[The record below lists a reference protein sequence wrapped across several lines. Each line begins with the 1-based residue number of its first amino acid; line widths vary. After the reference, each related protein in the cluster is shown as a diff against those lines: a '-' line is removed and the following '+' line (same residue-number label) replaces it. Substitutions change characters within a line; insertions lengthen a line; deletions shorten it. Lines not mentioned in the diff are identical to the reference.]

1 MHLNM
6 QIINALQTHEDAPIR
21 KTDHAID
28 VAIGGTHA
36 ADSPEHYNTKAK
48 KFKKY
53 AFTKTRNTS
62 EIEHQKELNKESI
75 KSTSIESRG
84 SKDDYNPNKNQ
95 TKAEPILLTLEN
107 KNSGKDLSLPPSPPL
122 KASGD
127 NNSSI
132 SKAPLTELAEQNIAL
147 GTKVRSNTIF
157 FDYSRRKHKWDLGT
171 QDEISPSTLQIDSN
185 RATGR
190 HKEASNDNKSLH
202 ESMDIKREK
211 NLGKDMMNAISGN
224 ANFTLRSD
232 HKTNINSCL
241 DKPVRLMHEVTFKKS
256 QKEEISSNNVYMN
269 RKFNTGRD
277 TYFDSNTSNKIATK
291 LAIELQPN
299 EAQGIHFLNT
309 SKTRASIKNFRY
321 IDSSEASKYSE
332 DKARQNL
339 PTRNRS
345 NDGIILANSGD
356 ERSSLNPGSYKNE
369 HSFLKSNTPDWL
381 TSPGTTQKDDITGV
395 TTRKTVTANTKN
407 KNLTISSIQQHSINN
422 LESEDP
428 HRSHQIIEITPRHD
442 SANQIAIPTLPTNL
456 QSMLTEKTDQELPLN
471 ATHRELIQII

>member
-36 ADSPEHYNTKAK
+36 ADSSEHYNTKAK

-53 AFTKTRNTS
+53 ASTKTINTS

-75 KSTSIESRG
+75 KSTSIESSA
-84 SKDDYNPNKNQ
+84 SKDDFNPNKNQ

-147 GTKVRSNTIF
+147 GTKVRLNRIF

-171 QDEISPSTLQIDSN
+171 QDEISPSTLPIDSN

-202 ESMDIKREK
+202 EGIDIKREK
-211 NLGKDMMNAISGN
+211 NIGKDMLNAISDN

-241 DKPVRLMHEVTFKKS
+241 DKPVRLVHEVTFKK
-256 QKEEISSNNVYMN
+256 
-269 RKFNTGRD
+269 R
-277 TYFDSNTSNKIATK
+277 
-291 LAIELQPN
+291 
-299 EAQGIHFLNT
+299 
-309 SKTRASIKNFRY
+309 
-321 IDSSEASKYSE
+321 
-332 DKARQNL
+332 
-339 PTRNRS
+339 
-345 NDGIILANSGD
+345 
-356 ERSSLNPGSYKNE
+356 
-369 HSFLKSNTPDWL
+369 
-381 TSPGTTQKDDITGV
+381 
-395 TTRKTVTANTKN
+395 
-407 KNLTISSIQQHSINN
+407 
-422 LESEDP
+422 
-428 HRSHQIIEITPRHD
+428 
-442 SANQIAIPTLPTNL
+442 
-456 QSMLTEKTDQELPLN
+456 
-471 ATHRELIQII
+471 